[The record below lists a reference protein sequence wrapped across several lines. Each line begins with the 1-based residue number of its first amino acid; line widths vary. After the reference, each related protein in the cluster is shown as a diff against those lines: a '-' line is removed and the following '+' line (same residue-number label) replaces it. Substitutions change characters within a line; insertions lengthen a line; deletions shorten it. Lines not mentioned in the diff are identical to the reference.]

1 MVLVT
6 AWRTYPN
13 ELRADLQRYY
23 GIDIDHAMQGEH
35 SAEHLA
41 ALVSCLPSDA
51 ALCVAVKPDAAWTR
65 EAVILAELRNMFASY
80 IYGMSDK
87 RKRGNPPKPIGPSW
101 MTKKAMRSLEARL
114 LTIDELM
121 AELQK
126 PRGCE

>member
-6 AWRTYPN
+6 AWHMYPN
-13 ELRADLQRYY
+13 ELRADLQRFY

-35 SAEHLA
+35 SAEHIA
-41 ALVSCLPSDA
+41 ALVSCLPHDA
-51 ALCVAVKPDAAWTR
+51 SLRVAVNPDAAWTR
-65 EAVILAELRNMFASY
+65 ENIILAELRNMLASL
-80 IYGMSDK
+80 IYGLSD
-87 RKRGNPPKPIGPSW
+87 RQKRGNPPKPIGPSW

-114 LTIDELM
+114 LSIDELM

>member
-23 GIDIDHAMQGEH
+23 GIDIDHAMKGEH
-35 SAEHLA
+35 SAEHIA

-51 ALCVAVKPDAAWTR
+51 ALCIAVKPDAAWTR

-101 MTKKAMRSLEARL
+101 MIKKAMRSLEARL

-126 PRGCE
+126 PRGCK